1 MTHFDILGKR
11 GGWGDQKYI
20 IVNNNNNNYIYIIF
34 SNFGKRKTFSSYIYA
49 NPALMATIIIIIIII
64 ITMMMMMHERG
75 WEMFVLD
82 ETDRQTDKKKKFK
95 I

>member
-1 MTHFDILGKR
+1 
-11 GGWGDQKYI
+11 
-20 IVNNNNNNYIYIIF
+20 
-34 SNFGKRKTFSSYIYA
+34 
-49 NPALMATIIIIIIII
+49 
-64 ITMMMMMHERG
+64 MMMMMHERG